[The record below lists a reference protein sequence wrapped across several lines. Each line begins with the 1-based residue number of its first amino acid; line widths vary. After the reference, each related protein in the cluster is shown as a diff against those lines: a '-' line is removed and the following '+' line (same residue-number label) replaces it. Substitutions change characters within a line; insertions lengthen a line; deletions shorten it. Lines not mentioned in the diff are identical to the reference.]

1 MSSED
6 TNAKGKKRKTSPEK
20 VKRGYNHVAR
30 KLLLAGGVQRISSK
44 EGHIAVVRRA
54 IRRHV
59 RTIMN
64 RARQHADSEKCGT
77 LGYLH
82 TRKALEDLCDRR
94 VYLCMTRRESEMV
107 KQAAKRRNDMAAR
120 SENKKAAAPVAAPSA
135 NDT

>member
-1 MSSED
+1 MVAFYPAPHPRRHVIRKT

-94 VYLCMTRRESEMV
+94 VYLCMNQTRERDG
-107 KQAAKRRNDMAAR
+107 QAGRQ
-120 SENKKAAAPVAAPSA
+120 APQRHGR
-135 NDT
+135 TR